1 MDRVGEQA
9 FPAAT
14 GEKVANTQLIQRKG
28 FMETEATGVYLFCF
42 FFLILKNINCGG
54 YEQTESPMRLFMS
67 GNKTHTDDNE

>member
-1 MDRVGEQA
+1 
-9 FPAAT
+9 
-14 GEKVANTQLIQRKG
+14 
-28 FMETEATGVYLFCF
+28 MEAEATGVYLFCF